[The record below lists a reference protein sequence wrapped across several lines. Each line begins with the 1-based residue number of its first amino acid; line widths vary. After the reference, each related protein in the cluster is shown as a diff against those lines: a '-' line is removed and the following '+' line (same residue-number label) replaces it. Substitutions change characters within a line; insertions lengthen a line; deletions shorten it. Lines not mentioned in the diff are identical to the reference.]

1 MRSNDVCSCVCSAIT
16 HTHIPTTSTHTQ
28 KRKEL
33 SATTCGQVLLLEY
46 LEEQP
51 LLLPQM
57 GMGARLTT
65 LYRKTSANDTAH
77 HQLRSE
83 GKAWQVGAVHALNAE
98 DESPLLGN
106 VKRGAG
112 DNWWGCDKP
121 CGVCVCVVSATWVQ
135 RPASSALCNAL
146 MAYMHTCRAQGRTC

>member
-1 MRSNDVCSCVCSAIT
+1 MHSVPYCRL
-16 HTHIPTTSTHTQ
+16 HTIHAQ

-33 SATTCGQVLLLEY
+33 SAITEGPVLLVEY

-65 LYRKTSANDTAH
+65 VYRKTSTNDTAH
-77 HQLRSE
+77 HQLRNESRP
-83 GKAWQVGAVHALNAE
+83 WQVGAVHALAPE

-106 VKRGAG
+106 IKRGTVLYA
-112 DNWWGCDKP
+112 CDVLVRCCRCALP
-121 CGVCVCVVSATWVQ
+121 CHDVLLLCFSWFNHQ
-135 RPASSALCNAL
+135 EPAC
-146 MAYMHTCRAQGRTC
+146 